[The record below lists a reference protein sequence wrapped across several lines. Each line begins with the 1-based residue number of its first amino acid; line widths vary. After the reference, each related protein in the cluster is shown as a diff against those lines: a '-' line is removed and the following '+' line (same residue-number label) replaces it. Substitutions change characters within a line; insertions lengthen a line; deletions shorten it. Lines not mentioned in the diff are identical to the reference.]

1 MPLSHGR
8 NRRTRKLFKRP
19 FRGHGL
25 QNTTTFLRTY
35 KVGDYVTILCN
46 ASVQHGLP
54 FRAFHGKVG
63 RVWNVNQRAIGVMI
77 NKKVNNRILVKR
89 FHVRPEHLK
98 PSNCQKDFLERKAE
112 TKRIQ
117 LENMKLKKEGKELLP
132 FPEKRM
138 PKQPR
143 RAETIKGADIKFT
156 TVAPL
161 RYEELY

>member
-89 FHVRPEHLK
+89 FH
-98 PSNCQKDFLERKAE
+98 
-112 TKRIQ
+112 
-117 LENMKLKKEGKELLP
+117 
-132 FPEKRM
+132 
-138 PKQPR
+138 QPR
-143 RAETIKGADIKFT
+143 KAETIKGADIKFT